1 MSYVGRTAV
10 LTHSMFSIETQ
21 QKLHRAEFGMQ
32 RNTQTLFI
40 RNESEICQIPYPY
53 HVDQYLLFEGLLKRF
68 FVKCSYN
75 QHKQMCSGSGHIII
89 F

>member
-40 RNESEICQIPYPY
+40 RNESEIFQIPY
-53 HVDQYLLFEGLLKRF
+53 QNLLFENFLKTGKVR
-68 FVKCSYN
+68 V
-75 QHKQMCSGSGHIII
+75 QMHL
-89 F
+89 

>member
-32 RNTQTLFI
+32 RNTQTLFS
-40 RNESEICQIPYPY
+40 RNESEILQIPY
-53 HVDQYLLFEGLLKRF
+53 QYQAEIKIYFLRTF
-68 FVKCSYN
+68 
-75 QHKQMCSGSGHIII
+75 
-89 F
+89 

>member
-1 MSYVGRTAV
+1 MEAPRDCAPFLFFPSELFQKIVLNMSYVGRTAV

-40 RNESEICQIPYPY
+40 RNESEIYQIPC
-53 HVDQYLLFEGLLKRF
+53 QYQAQIKIYFLRTF
-68 FVKCSYN
+68 
-75 QHKQMCSGSGHIII
+75 
-89 F
+89 

>member
-53 HVDQYLLFEGLLKRF
+53 HVEINIYFLKDF
-68 FVKCSYN
+68 
-75 QHKQMCSGSGHIII
+75 
-89 F
+89 